1 MFYANST
8 FDCLTFH
15 LCFEGD
21 SKSQGCINGTHASD
35 LICTFFY
42 IFPKEFFSTWL
53 T

>member
-21 SKSQGCINGTHASD
+21 SKSQGCINGTCASD
-35 LICTFFY
+35 LICTF
-42 IFPKEFFSTWL
+42 ILFSQKNSFQL
-53 T
+53 G